1 MSKTMQW
8 IMVWLLII
16 NIVAT
21 VIAMKTNVNISQ
33 LDSYNHSII
42 LKEID
47 ELKENN
53 AEQMQILHIL
63 QTHFW
68 WNRW

>member
-1 MSKTMQW
+1 
-8 IMVWLLII
+8 LLII

-63 QTHFW
+63 QTHF
-68 WNRW
+68 

>member
-1 MSKTMQW
+1 MSKTMQR
-8 IMVWLLII
+8 IIVWLLII

-47 ELKENN
+47 ELKEKNT
-53 AEQMQILHIL
+53 EQMQILHIL

>member
-1 MSKTMQW
+1 MSKTIQR
-8 IMVWLLII
+8 IIVWLLII

-53 AEQMQILHIL
+53 TEQMQILHIL

-68 WNRW
+68 WNR

>member
-1 MSKTMQW
+1 MSKTMQR
-8 IMVWLLII
+8 IIVWLLII

-53 AEQMQILHIL
+53 TEQMQILHIL

-68 WNRW
+68 WNR